1 MIKTTSI
8 PRSKLPIFSTEEMD
22 LIYNQEELSEFI
34 GLPFDVAN
42 FKKQIE
48 KKEKFFSHEQRQMLA
63 DTLEENY
70 KELPRKKLAQ
80 AQIKLLKEKNTYT
93 ITTGHQLCLY
103 GGPLYFFLK
112 IIHTIRLSE
121 VLKEHYPEYNFIPI
135 FWMASEDHDS
145 EEIQSLHLFGKT
157 ITWNHDQIGAVGR
170 FDTRNIAEVK
180 KQLLELFRA
189 PKGSEVDD
197 YLNALEGKT
206 YGDAFKRWVHH
217 IFGDRGLL
225 VLDADQKE
233 LKKQMIPIFQKE
245 LLDNFSNGCIEQTNE
260 ALLKEKRTTQI
271 YSRKINVFFT
281 EKNKR
286 NRIIE
291 NGKGIYTLGDKSLA
305 KDELISLLNKH
316 PDFFSPNVAL
326 RPIYQE
332 LILPNLCYIG
342 GMAELKYWTQLKSA
356 FENCTVPYPMIQ
368 LRSNLLW
375 IDKNVRK
382 NINHLGLK
390 VEELFDNTEMLQ
402 KKILSKS
409 DMHPIDEAKISSSV
423 DITEKTYQ
431 ESIKNNPELESWLG
445 AELNRIR
452 KQYKSVQHK
461 IEKSKKNTFDAQ
473 LKKVAKVK
481 ENLFPSQKLQER
493 KLNLL
498 HFCNSAP
505 PKNWIEQLYS
515 VIDPLSKDFT
525 ILIESETKQN

>member
-8 PRSKLPIFSTEEMD
+8 PRSKLPIFSKEEMD
-22 LIYNQEELSEFI
+22 LIYNQGELSEFI
-34 GLPFDVAN
+34 DLPFDIAN
-42 FKKQIE
+42 FEKQIE
-48 KKEKFFSHEQRQMLA
+48 KKEKFFSHEQRLILA
-63 DTLEENY
+63 NTLEENY
-70 KELPRKKLAQ
+70 KAVPRKKQAL

-93 ITTGHQLCLY
+93 VTTGHQLCLY

-121 VLKEHYPEYNFIPI
+121 VLKEHYPGYNFIPI

-145 EEIQSLHLFGKT
+145 DEINSLHLFGKT
-157 ITWNHDQIGAVGR
+157 ISWNHEQIGAVGR
-170 FDTRNIAEVK
+170 FDMRNMAEVK

-189 PKGSEVDD
+189 PKGSELDN

-233 LKKQMIPIFQKE
+233 LKQQMIPILQKE
-245 LLDNFSNGCIEQTNE
+245 VLDNFSNGCIEKTNQ

-271 YSRKINVFFT
+271 YSRKINVFYT

-291 NGKGIYTLGDKSLA
+291 NEKGIYSLGDKSLTKA
-305 KDELISLLNKH
+305 ELISLLNEH
-316 PDFFSPNVAL
+316 PNFFSPNVAL

-332 LILPNLCYIG
+332 LILPNLCYTG
-342 GMAELKYWTQLKSA
+342 GMAELKYWAQLKSA
-356 FENCTVPYPMIQ
+356 FEECKVPYPMIQ

-375 IDKNVRK
+375 IDKNARK
-382 NINHLGLK
+382 NFNQLGLK
-390 VEELFDNTEMLQ
+390 VDELFDSTETLQ

-409 DMHPIDEAKISSSV
+409 DMHPIDQGKILSTL

-431 ESIKNNPELESWLG
+431 ESIKNNPELMNWLG
-445 AELNRIR
+445 AELNKIR
-452 KQYKSVQHK
+452 KQHKSIQHK
-461 IEKSKKNTFDAQ
+461 IEKSKKNSFDGQ
-473 LKKVAKVK
+473 LKKVAKLK
-481 ENLFPSQKLQER
+481 ENLFPNQKLQER
-493 KLNLL
+493 TLNLL
-498 HFCNSAP
+498 HFCNSDS

-515 VIDPLSKDFT
+515 VIDPLTKDFT
-525 ILIESETKQN
+525 ILIEN